1 MRGQKSI
8 ETHEIE
14 KDEVTEDDYI
24 DTSLLYVINIKQI
37 LKKNNIYTFIQDNIT
52 LKDIKIRYR
61 VTYDDH
67 TKVMYK
73 GYAFFKG
80 CQLY

>member
-14 KDEVTEDDYI
+14 KDEVNEDDYI
-24 DTSLLYVINIKQI
+24 DTSLLYVINIKKI